1 MIIATKKCE
10 RLGLTITNDFFS
22 QAQLEGFTLSFLL
35 STDNVTRSF
44 ALLLLYCLLLC
55 YIVLLPHKV
64 SPLCFTWPL
73 SGACPFWGA
82 FLVTGCFVYFIH
94 LVSCSSSLSSSFPF
108 FFVHLQLLQTATKAQ
123 STQDTRA
130 PSFPSTPSPQYL
142 LHLEAVLPP
151 LAHSTLTI
159 FSRTH
164 QVQEPFTVSV
174 VVVAYPTTL

>member
-123 STQDTRA
+123 SNK
-130 PSFPSTPSPQYL
+130 TPGHLASHQLPL
-142 LHLEAVLPP
+142 LNIFCISKRFYH
-151 LAHSTLTI
+151 HSRIQLSQSSHGRI
-159 FSRTH
+159 KFKNHS
-164 QVQEPFTVSV
+164 Q
-174 VVVAYPTTL
+174 